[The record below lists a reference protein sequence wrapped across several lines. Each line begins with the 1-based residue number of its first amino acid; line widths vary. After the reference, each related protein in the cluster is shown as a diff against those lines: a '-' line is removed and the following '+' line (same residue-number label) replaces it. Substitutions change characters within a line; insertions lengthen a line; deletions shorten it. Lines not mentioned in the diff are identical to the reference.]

1 MNKRTICFFNSNKVW
16 GGGEKWHHDFALL
29 MRDRGYDVHVVTNA
43 QSELYERLQGES
55 GIKLFKT
62 SIRNLTFLNPLA
74 LCKLVLHFRRE
85 RVDTVV
91 MALPSDVKA
100 GGIAARLAGVRH
112 IIYRRGLAAPV
123 KNSTMNR
130 FLFGRVVTKVITNS
144 LETLRMFLVNNPDMI
159 DRSKAHL
166 VHCGFDVE
174 EFDALDST
182 PIYAKKAD
190 EIVIGNAG
198 RLCRQK
204 GQDILLDIAR
214 ILKDRGRKFT
224 MLIAGKGEEEDALKA
239 KAKALDVEDVVKF
252 MGFVTNMKGFQA
264 SLDIFALTS
273 LWEGFCYVQM
283 EAMVLERPVV
293 AFNISSI
300 PEVLA
305 DGETGFLVP
314 PPLSEAGGM
323 PGGDSGTV
331 QADGPI
337 GAEAFADKLEL
348 LMDDPEL
355 RMRMGRAGRRRVL
368 ENFTMLKTLDD
379 FVKVVES

>member
-1 MNKRTICFFNSNKVW
+1 MSKRTICFFNSNKVW

-29 MRDRGYDVHVVTNA
+29 MRDRGYPVHVVTNA
-43 QSELYERLQGES
+43 QSELYERLRGEP

-62 SIRNLTFLNPLA
+62 SVGNLTFLNPLA
-74 LCKLVLHFRRE
+74 LGRLVRHFRRE
-85 RVDTVV
+85 KVDTVV
-91 MALPSDVKA
+91 MALPSDVKT
-100 GGIAARLAGVRH
+100 GGVAARLAGVRQ

-123 KNSTMNR
+123 KNSAMNR
-130 FLFGRVVTKVITNS
+130 FLFGRVVTKLITNS
-144 LETLRMFLVNNPDMI
+144 METLRMFLVNNPEII

-174 EFDALDST
+174 EFDALDSE
-182 PIYAKKAD
+182 PIYTRQGD

-214 ILKDRGRKFT
+214 ILKDRGRNFT
-224 MLIAGKGEEEDALKA
+224 VLIAGKGEEEDALKA
-239 KAKALDVEDVVKF
+239 KAKALDVEDVVRF

-293 AFNISSI
+293 AFDISSI

-305 DGETGFLVP
+305 HGETGFLVP
-314 PPLSEAGGM
+314 PPLSEAGDASS
-323 PGGDSGTV
+323 GDSGAV
-331 QADGPI
+331 RADGPV

-348 LMDDPEL
+348 LMDDLDL
-355 RMRMGRAGRRRVL
+355 RRRMGRAGRRRVL

-379 FVKVVES
+379 FIKVVEA

>member
-1 MNKRTICFFNSNKVW
+1 MSKRTICFFNSNKVW

-29 MRDRGYDVHVVTNA
+29 MRDRGYPVHVVTNA
-43 QSELYERLQGES
+43 QSELYERLQGEP
-55 GIKLFKT
+55 GIRLFKT

-74 LCKLVLHFRRE
+74 LGRLVRHFRRE
-85 RVDTVV
+85 KVDTVV
-91 MALPSDVKA
+91 MALPSDVKT

-112 IIYRRGLAAPV
+112 IVYRRGLAAPV
-123 KNSTMNR
+123 RNTAMNR
-130 FLFGRVVTKVITNS
+130 FLFGSVVTKLITNS
-144 LETLRMFLVNNPDMI
+144 QETLRMFLVNNPDII

-174 EFDALDST
+174 EFDAQDAT
-182 PIYAKKAD
+182 PIHTKKAD

-214 ILKDRGRKFT
+214 ILKDRGRNFT
-224 MLIAGKGEEEDALKA
+224 VLIAGKGEEEDALKA
-239 KAKALDVEDVVKF
+239 KARALGVEDVVKF
-252 MGFVTNMKGFQA
+252 LGFVTNMKGFQA

-314 PPLSEAGGM
+314 PPPTEAGEAADR
-323 PGGDSGTV
+323 DSDGV
-331 QADGPI
+331 QAAGPV

-355 RMRMGRAGRRRVL
+355 RKRMGRAGRERVL
-368 ENFTMLKTLDD
+368 ENFTMLKTLND
-379 FVKVVES
+379 FIKVVES